1 MRRRMLTVLLALV
14 PLLGTGGACAQ
25 NGRKIYRIGVM
36 GFGVASELAGPHPA
50 NPFIDAFLR
59 GLRDLGYVYGEH
71 FTIEPR
77 GSDGRPSE
85 FRRLA
90 DELVGLRPDVIVAP
104 GPMLG
109 ALKQATSTIPIV
121 MAADG
126 DPVGRGYAQSL
137 RHPGRNFTGMS
148 LQLVELTPKRL
159 ALLKELVS
167 AQSPSRSRG
176 IGPPLSTGKR
186 PPRRPA
192 KGVGRSCPSSCV
204 ASRLPAMYEL
214 RPYVEADGLISY
226 GADLNEVWRH
236 AAAFVQK
243 ILSGANPADLA
254 IEQPT
259 KLELVINART
269 ARAMDI
275 KIPRAL
281 LLQADR
287 IIE

>member
-121 MAADG
+121 MAAAT
-126 DPVGRGYAQSL
+126 R
-137 RHPGRNFTGMS
+137 
-148 LQLVELTPKRL
+148 
-159 ALLKELVS
+159 S
-167 AQSPSRSRG
+167 AG
-176 IGPPLSTGKR
+176 GT
-186 PPRRPA
+186 RRASDIPA
-192 KGVGRSCPSSCV
+192 ETS
-204 ASRLPAMYEL
+204 
-214 RPYVEADGLISY
+214 
-226 GADLNEVWRH
+226 
-236 AAAFVQK
+236 
-243 ILSGANPADLA
+243 
-254 IEQPT
+254 
-259 KLELVINART
+259 
-269 ARAMDI
+269 
-275 KIPRAL
+275 
-281 LLQADR
+281 QA
-287 IIE
+287 